1 MNFQQEI
8 LIIKSEIYP
17 IISKHY
23 PKNTHREIISL
34 YDLITF
40 AILSTLAL

>member
-40 AILSTLAL
+40 AILAHLHF

>member
-17 IISKHY
+17 IVSKHY
-23 PKNTHREIISL
+23 PKNT
-34 YDLITF
+34 
-40 AILSTLAL
+40 

>member
-23 PKNTHREIISL
+23 PK
-34 YDLITF
+34 
-40 AILSTLAL
+40 TLTGK